1 MPEAL
6 LVGQK
11 EALRNCMLLLSHPL
25 YLVLD
30 GLKLKLSDYK
40 PRVVS

>member
-11 EALRNCMLLLSHPL
+11 EALRNCMLLLNHPL
-25 YLVLD
+25 LMF
-30 GLKLKLSDYK
+30 GFGWPKT
-40 PRVVS
+40 